1 MLHYPEADELYREI
15 LEIDPRFVPAMF
27 NLAVLRSES
36 NDNDKVTEADELY
49 RGVLDIDPVNV
60 KAMHNLDVLQQQKWN
75 LLLKLKIY

>member
-1 MLHYPEADELYREI
+1 MKNHFLSVDQFTDTMLHYP
-15 LEIDPRFVPAMF
+15 
-27 NLAVLRSES
+27 
-36 NDNDKVTEADELY
+36 EADELY